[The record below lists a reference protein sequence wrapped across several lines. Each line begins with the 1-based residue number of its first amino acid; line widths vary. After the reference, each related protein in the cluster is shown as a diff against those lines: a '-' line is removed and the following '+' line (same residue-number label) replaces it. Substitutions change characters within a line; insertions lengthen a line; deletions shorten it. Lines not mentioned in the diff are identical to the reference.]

1 MGQIPHFQKP
11 MAKQTTVPPASGR
24 PPPRRPPWPAPP
36 GARAVP
42 SAAPGAPAP
51 GPARGTAALG
61 LRPRGHGDHGDA
73 WPRGAVKE
81 GGGLC
86 GEYMENG

>member
-1 MGQIPHFQKP
+1 MEIP
-11 MAKQTTVPPASGR
+11 TVPPASGR

-36 GARAVP
+36 GARAAP

-51 GPARGTAALG
+51 APAHGTAALG

-73 WPRGAVKE
+73 FRGAVKE
-81 GGGLC
+81 GGGNMWGIY
-86 GEYMENG
+86 GEWMNLYKFCRF